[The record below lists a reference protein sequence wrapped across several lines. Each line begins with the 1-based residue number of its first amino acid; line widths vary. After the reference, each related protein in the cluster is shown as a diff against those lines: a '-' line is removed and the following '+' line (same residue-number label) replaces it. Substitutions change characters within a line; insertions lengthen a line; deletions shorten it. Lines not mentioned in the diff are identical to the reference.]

1 MKTIRHSITACLAA
15 VLLMVLPTT
24 GSLADDDTATAT
36 GVIKQ
41 VSSDY
46 RGLMING
53 GYYQL
58 GRNTLVHASV
68 GDSYLSLDTLSAGT
82 RIKFRSGRTASGS
95 GVILF
100 EVIRICLLA
109 RERDLTK
116 VRCD

>member
-1 MKTIRHSITACLAA
+1 MKTIRHSVTACLAA
-15 VLLMVLPTT
+15 LLLMVLPAA
-24 GSLADDDTATAT
+24 LAEEASAT

-58 GRNTLVHASV
+58 GRNTVVHASV
-68 GDSYLSLDTLSAGT
+68 GDSRLSLDALAAGT

-95 GVILF
+95 VVPSI
-100 EVIRICLLA
+100 EEIWIY
-109 RERDLTK
+109 ED
-116 VRCD
+116 

>member
-1 MKTIRHSITACLAA
+1 MKTVRYSITACLAA
-15 VLLMVLPTT
+15 LLLMVLPAA
-24 GSLADDDTATAT
+24 LAEEDTAT

-58 GRNTLVHASV
+58 GRNTVVHASV
-68 GDSYLSLDTLSAGT
+68 GDSRLSVDALTAGT

-95 GVILF
+95 VVPSI
-100 EVIRICLLA
+100 EEIWIY
-109 RERDLTK
+109 ED
-116 VRCD
+116 

>member
-1 MKTIRHSITACLAA
+1 MKTIRHSVTACLAA
-15 VLLMVLPTT
+15 LLLMVLPAA
-24 GSLADDDTATAT
+24 LAEEASAT

-58 GRNTLVHASV
+58 GRNTVVHASV
-68 GDSYLSLDTLSAGT
+68 GDSRLSVDALTAGT

-95 GVILF
+95 VVPSI
-100 EVIRICLLA
+100 EEIWIY
-109 RERDLTK
+109 ED
-116 VRCD
+116 

>member
-15 VLLMVLPTT
+15 VLLMLVPAT
-24 GSLADDDTATAT
+24 GALAEEDTAI

-68 GDSYLSLDTLSAGT
+68 GDSYLSLDTLTAGT

-95 GVILF
+95 V
-100 EVIRICLLA
+100 VPRI
-109 RERDLTK
+109 EEIWIYED
-116 VRCD
+116 

>member
-1 MKTIRHSITACLAA
+1 MKTVRYSVTACLAA
-15 VLLMVLPTT
+15 LLLMVLPAA
-24 GSLADDDTATAT
+24 LAEEDTAT

-58 GRNTLVHASV
+58 GRNTVVHASV
-68 GDSYLSLDTLSAGT
+68 GDSRLSVDALTAGT

-95 GVILF
+95 VVPSI
-100 EVIRICLLA
+100 EEIWIY
-109 RERDLTK
+109 ED
-116 VRCD
+116 

>member
-1 MKTIRHSITACLAA
+1 MKTIRHSVTACLAA
-15 VLLMVLPTT
+15 LLLMVLPAA
-24 GSLADDDTATAT
+24 LAEEDTAT

-58 GRNTLVHASV
+58 GRNTVVHASV
-68 GDSYLSLDTLSAGT
+68 GDSRLSVDALTAGT

-95 GVILF
+95 VVPSI
-100 EVIRICLLA
+100 EEIWIY
-109 RERDLTK
+109 ED
-116 VRCD
+116 

>member
-1 MKTIRHSITACLAA
+1 MKTVRYSVSACLAA
-15 VLLMVLPTT
+15 LLLMVLPAA
-24 GSLADDDTATAT
+24 LAEEDTAT

-58 GRNTLVHASV
+58 GRNTVVHASV
-68 GDSYLSLDTLSAGT
+68 GDSRLSLDALTAGT

-95 GVILF
+95 VVPSI
-100 EVIRICLLA
+100 EEIWIY
-109 RERDLTK
+109 ED
-116 VRCD
+116 

>member
-1 MKTIRHSITACLAA
+1 MKTVRYSVTACLAA
-15 VLLMVLPTT
+15 LLLMVLPAA
-24 GSLADDDTATAT
+24 LAEEDTAT

-58 GRNTLVHASV
+58 GRNTVVHASV
-68 GDSYLSLDTLSAGT
+68 GDSRLSLDALTAGT

-95 GVILF
+95 VVPSIEEIWIYL
-100 EVIRICLLA
+100 
-109 RERDLTK
+109 D
-116 VRCD
+116 

>member
-1 MKTIRHSITACLAA
+1 MKTVRYSVTACLAA
-15 VLLMVLPTT
+15 LLLMVLPAA
-24 GSLADDDTATAT
+24 LAEEATAT

-58 GRNTLVHASV
+58 GRNTVVHASV
-68 GDSYLSLDTLSAGT
+68 GDSRLSLDALAAGT

-95 GVILF
+95 VVPSI
-100 EVIRICLLA
+100 EEIWIY
-109 RERDLTK
+109 ED
-116 VRCD
+116 

>member
-1 MKTIRHSITACLAA
+1 MKTAQHSITACLAA
-15 VLLMVLPTT
+15 LLLMVLPAA
-24 GSLADDDTATAT
+24 LAEEDTAT

-58 GRNTLVHASV
+58 GRNTVVHASV
-68 GDSYLSLDTLSAGT
+68 GDSRLSLDALAAGT

-95 GVILF
+95 VVPSI
-100 EVIRICLLA
+100 EEIWIY
-109 RERDLTK
+109 ED
-116 VRCD
+116 

>member
-1 MKTIRHSITACLAA
+1 MKTVRYSVTACLAA
-15 VLLMVLPTT
+15 LLLMVLPAA
-24 GSLADDDTATAT
+24 LAEEDTAT

-58 GRNTLVHASV
+58 GRNTVVHASV
-68 GDSYLSLDTLSAGT
+68 GDSRLSLDALTAGT

-95 GVILF
+95 VVPSI
-100 EVIRICLLA
+100 EEIWIY
-109 RERDLTK
+109 ED
-116 VRCD
+116 

>member
-1 MKTIRHSITACLAA
+1 MKTIRHSVTACLAA
-15 VLLMVLPTT
+15 LLLMVLPAA
-24 GSLADDDTATAT
+24 LAEEASAT

-58 GRNTLVHASV
+58 GRNTVVHASV
-68 GDSYLSLDTLSAGT
+68 GDSRLSVDALAAGT

-95 GVILF
+95 VVPSI
-100 EVIRICLLA
+100 EEIWIY
-109 RERDLTK
+109 ED
-116 VRCD
+116 

>member
-1 MKTIRHSITACLAA
+1 MKTVRYSVTACLAA
-15 VLLMVLPTT
+15 LLLMVLPAA
-24 GSLADDDTATAT
+24 LAEEVTAT

-58 GRNTLVHASV
+58 GRNTVVHASV
-68 GDSYLSLDTLSAGT
+68 GDSRLSLDALTAGT

-95 GVILF
+95 VVPSI
-100 EVIRICLLA
+100 EEIWIY
-109 RERDLTK
+109 ED
-116 VRCD
+116 

>member
-1 MKTIRHSITACLAA
+1 MKTVRYSVTACLAA
-15 VLLMVLPTT
+15 LLLMVLPAA
-24 GSLADDDTATAT
+24 LAEEDTAT

-58 GRNTLVHASV
+58 GRNTVVHASV
-68 GDSYLSLDTLSAGT
+68 GDSHLSLDALAAGT

-95 GVILF
+95 VVPSI
-100 EVIRICLLA
+100 EEIWIY
-109 RERDLTK
+109 ED
-116 VRCD
+116 

>member
-1 MKTIRHSITACLAA
+1 MKTVRYSVTACLAA
-15 VLLMVLPTT
+15 LLLMVLPAA
-24 GSLADDDTATAT
+24 LAEEDTAT

-58 GRNTLVHASV
+58 GRNTVVHASV
-68 GDSYLSLDTLSAGT
+68 GDSRLSPDALAAGT

-95 GVILF
+95 VVPSI
-100 EVIRICLLA
+100 EEIWIY
-109 RERDLTK
+109 ED
-116 VRCD
+116 

>member
-1 MKTIRHSITACLAA
+1 MKTVRHSITACLAA
-15 VLLMVLPTT
+15 LLLMVLPAA
-24 GSLADDDTATAT
+24 LAEEDTAT

-58 GRNTLVHASV
+58 GRNTVVHASV
-68 GDSYLSLDTLSAGT
+68 GDNRLSVDALTAGT

-95 GVILF
+95 VVPSI
-100 EVIRICLLA
+100 EEIWIY
-109 RERDLTK
+109 ED
-116 VRCD
+116 

>member
-1 MKTIRHSITACLAA
+1 MKTVRYSVSACLAA
-15 VLLMVLPTT
+15 LLLMVLPAA
-24 GSLADDDTATAT
+24 LAEEDTAT

-58 GRNTLVHASV
+58 GRNTVVHASV
-68 GDSYLSLDTLSAGT
+68 GDSRLSLDALAAGT

-95 GVILF
+95 VVPSI
-100 EVIRICLLA
+100 EEIWIY
-109 RERDLTK
+109 ED
-116 VRCD
+116 

>member
-1 MKTIRHSITACLAA
+1 MKTVRYSVTACLAA
-15 VLLMVLPTT
+15 LLLMVLPAA
-24 GSLADDDTATAT
+24 LAEEDTAT

-58 GRNTLVHASV
+58 GRNTVVHASV
-68 GDSYLSLDTLSAGT
+68 GDSRLSLDALAAGT

-95 GVILF
+95 VVPSI
-100 EVIRICLLA
+100 EEIWIY
-109 RERDLTK
+109 ED
-116 VRCD
+116 

>member
-1 MKTIRHSITACLAA
+1 MKTLRYSVTACLAA
-15 VLLMVLPTT
+15 LLLMVLPAA
-24 GSLADDDTATAT
+24 LAEEDTAT

-58 GRNTLVHASV
+58 GRNTVVHASV
-68 GDSYLSLDTLSAGT
+68 GDSRLSLDALAAGT

-95 GVILF
+95 VVPSI
-100 EVIRICLLA
+100 EEIWIY
-109 RERDLTK
+109 ED
-116 VRCD
+116 

>member
-1 MKTIRHSITACLAA
+1 MKTVRYSITACLAA
-15 VLLMVLPTT
+15 LLLMVLPAA
-24 GSLADDDTATAT
+24 LAEEDTAT

-58 GRNTLVHASV
+58 GRNTVVHASV
-68 GDSYLSLDTLSAGT
+68 GDSRLSVDALTSGT

-95 GVILF
+95 VVPSI
-100 EVIRICLLA
+100 EEIWIY
-109 RERDLTK
+109 ED
-116 VRCD
+116 